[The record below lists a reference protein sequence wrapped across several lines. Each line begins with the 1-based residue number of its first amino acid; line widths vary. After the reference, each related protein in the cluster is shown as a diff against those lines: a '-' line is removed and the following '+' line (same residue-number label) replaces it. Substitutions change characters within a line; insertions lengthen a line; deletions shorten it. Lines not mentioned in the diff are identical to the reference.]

1 VLATSSGGYT
11 AGDGL
16 GQKARAFLK
25 FTDLSMSRFLVVL
38 IVILLVLVG
47 GIVFLATRSTEK
59 EPVRM
64 EKVVPL
70 DNLTN

>member
-1 VLATSSGGYT
+1 MPRSLLA
-11 AGDGL
+11 
-16 GQKARAFLK
+16 
-25 FTDLSMSRFLVVL
+25 L
-38 IVILLVLVG
+38 IVILVLLVG
-47 GIVFLATRSTEK
+47 GLVFLSTRSTEK

>member
-1 VLATSSGGYT
+1 
-11 AGDGL
+11 
-16 GQKARAFLK
+16 
-25 FTDLSMSRFLVVL
+25 MSRSLLAL
-38 IVILLVLVG
+38 IVVIVLLVG
-47 GIVFLATRSTEK
+47 GLVFLSTRTTGT

>member
-1 VLATSSGGYT
+1 MPRSLLA
-11 AGDGL
+11 
-16 GQKARAFLK
+16 
-25 FTDLSMSRFLVVL
+25 L
-38 IVILLVLVG
+38 IVILVLLVG
-47 GIVFLATRSTEK
+47 GLIFLSTRSTEK

>member
-1 VLATSSGGYT
+1 MPRSLLA
-11 AGDGL
+11 L
-16 GQKARAFLK
+16 IVV
-25 FTDLSMSRFLVVL
+25 VVL
-38 IVILLVLVG
+38 LVG
-47 GIVFLATRSTEK
+47 GIVFLSTRSTEK

>member
-1 VLATSSGGYT
+1 
-11 AGDGL
+11 
-16 GQKARAFLK
+16 
-25 FTDLSMSRFLVVL
+25 MSRFLVVIL
-38 IVILLVLVG
+38 VILALLIG
-47 GIVFLATRSTEK
+47 GIVFLSTRSSEK

>member
-1 VLATSSGGYT
+1 
-11 AGDGL
+11 
-16 GQKARAFLK
+16 
-25 FTDLSMSRFLVVL
+25 MSRSLVALIVVVVL
-38 IVILLVLVG
+38 LVG
-47 GIVFLATRSTEK
+47 GLVLLSTRSSEK

>member
-1 VLATSSGGYT
+1 MRSLLA
-11 AGDGL
+11 L
-16 GQKARAFLK
+16 I
-25 FTDLSMSRFLVVL
+25 VVL
-38 IVILLVLVG
+38 VLLVG
-47 GIVFLATRSTEK
+47 GLVFLSTRSSEK

>member
-1 VLATSSGGYT
+1 
-11 AGDGL
+11 
-16 GQKARAFLK
+16 
-25 FTDLSMSRFLVVL
+25 MSRFLVVL

-47 GIVFLATRSTEK
+47 GIVFLSTRSTEK

>member
-1 VLATSSGGYT
+1 
-11 AGDGL
+11 
-16 GQKARAFLK
+16 
-25 FTDLSMSRFLVVL
+25 MSRSLVALIVVL
-38 IVILLVLVG
+38 LLLVG
-47 GIVFLATRSTEK
+47 GIVFLSTRSTEK

>member
-1 VLATSSGGYT
+1 
-11 AGDGL
+11 
-16 GQKARAFLK
+16 
-25 FTDLSMSRFLVVL
+25 MSRFLVVIL
-38 IVILLVLVG
+38 VILLVLIG
-47 GIVFLATRSTEK
+47 GIVFLSTRSSEK